1 MKGLI
6 TETTPLNFPENAAI
20 DLSNFELNRDGSIA
34 RRLGIAIEAAGA
46 DVDTSR
52 AATSIR
58 NYAITTYKWENVG
71 NDPDTSI
78 GVIQIGNRLWFT
90 DLFAETQSTAMLNKD
105 SSGVVQAL
113 DLNDENPI
121 DISGNFPLSYA
132 AIGGVLIIASEE
144 MDYPVYLEFGGVAE
158 DGSSPVSVSPIR
170 IKVRDIWGVFDGL
183 EVDERP
189 PSLTPAHEYNLMNQ
203 GWPDSSSSSLS
214 RLYNRQKARGSGSYT
229 LGEVYPDLFTSFGF
243 FKTVLKVKA
252 GGKPTG
258 RTTYIYSGGT
268 QRQYEQIQYLSDQY
282 GSGAT
287 STTLMWDSAETLG
300 YPSNSDIRSIG
311 EGVDSNGDPNFDAAR
326 VNILG
331 PASTT
336 PAPRGRFIIDA
347 FERGDSRQEMS
358 GKDTGYLDSESGN
371 ISEVISFANRIFY
384 SGISSNV
391 DEAHEESPDY
401 TGCLFFTQSIQN
413 FGQFTKCY
421 QEADPTDDEDNTL
434 VATDGGFIKIAEA
447 ADIVKLVTARSSLVV
462 FATNGVW
469 EIKGPDGVFSATDF
483 AINQVTNI
491 GCASADSVIVAEDNV
506 FYWSDGGIYVLT
518 PDQISGNLNA
528 QNITETTIQ
537 TFFNNI
543 PDVGKQFCKGRF
555 DPVNRKITWL
565 YNDSSDYDGV
575 SFPYKYNKELVFD
588 TVLQA
593 FYPRAIADS
602 SEGRFIAAYLETESF
617 VVVNEIQ
624 DVVVNGEP
632 VVVNGEQVV
641 ITVPLRSRGNTV
653 TKYLT
658 LSPTGPNDNYQF
670 TFAFYGNVDY
680 LDWGETDSPAFLIT
694 GYELGGD
701 SQRRKQ
707 VPYLTTH
714 FNRSETGFEE
724 VGGELE
730 SINGSSCTVT
740 ARWDFADSSTY
751 GKWGTP
757 FEAYRLN
764 RNFLPTGTGDSFDY
778 GQSVVTSKTKLRGRG
793 RAVSIKFETAP
804 AKDCQLIGWGMPI
817 TGGTTV

>member
-20 DLSNFELNRDGSIA
+20 DLSNFELSRDGSIA
-34 RRLGIAIEAAGA
+34 RRLGIAIEATGT
-46 DVDTSR
+46 DIDTSR

-90 DLFAETQSTAMLNKD
+90 DLFADTQSTAMLNKD

-132 AIGGVLIIASEE
+132 AVGGVLVIASAE
-144 MDYPVYLEFGGVAE
+144 MDYPVYLEFSGVAE

-189 PSLTPAHEYNLMNQ
+189 PALTPEHEYNLMNQ

-214 RLYNRQKARGSGSYT
+214 KSYTREKARGNGSYT

-243 FKTVLKVKA
+243 FKAVAKV
-252 GGKPTG
+252 GNG
-258 RTTYIYSGGT
+258 RYGRYASSTYEGGT
-268 QRQYEQIQYLSDQY
+268 RRQYEQIEYLKRTY
-282 GSGAT
+282 GFGAP
-287 STTLMWDSAETLG
+287 STTLMWDSAETSG
-300 YPSNSDIRSIG
+300 YPANSDIRSIG
-311 EGVDSNGDPNFDAAR
+311 EGVNQDGDPNFDPAR

-347 FERGDSRQEMS
+347 FDRGASRQEMS
-358 GKDTGYLDSESGN
+358 GKDTGYLDSELGN
-371 ISEVISFANRIFY
+371 ISKVISFANRIFY
-384 SGISSNV
+384 SGISSNI

-421 QEADPTDDEDNTL
+421 QQADPTDEEDNTL

-555 DPVNRKITWL
+555 DPVNRKVTWL

-602 SEGRFIAAYLETESF
+602 SEGRFLAAYLETESF
-617 VVVNEIQ
+617 VVVNEVQ

-641 ITVPLRSRGNTV
+641 VTVPQRSRGNTV

-658 LSPTGPNDNYQF
+658 LSPTGAGDDYQF
-670 TFAFYGNVDY
+670 TFAFYGDVDY
-680 LDWGETDSPAFLIT
+680 LDWGETDSSAFLIT

-701 SQRRKQ
+701 TQRRKQ

-724 VGGELE
+724 VDGELE